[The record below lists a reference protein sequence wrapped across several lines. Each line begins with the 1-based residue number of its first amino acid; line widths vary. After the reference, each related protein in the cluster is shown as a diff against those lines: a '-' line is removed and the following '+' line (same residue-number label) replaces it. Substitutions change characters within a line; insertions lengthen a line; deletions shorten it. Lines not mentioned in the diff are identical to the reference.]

1 MGTVFLPNNCQ
12 AEVSMMTRFALC
24 TAVHTEVAR
33 RIMQTDDNEMAAAVG
48 HAFARLYAILKNARR
63 SNNRQ
68 PTPSKAGF
76 IPTAIAPER
85 EENQLPTYQ
94 LGRITFKVDLQ
105 TKRAWVRLGD
115 KWVDG
120 LGWKGLSEIAK
131 LPDEVRKLV
140 ENLPDDALTNERKAF
155 EFYRM
160 LRDRLGL

>member
-1 MGTVFLPNNCQ
+1 
-12 AEVSMMTRFALC
+12 MTRFALC

-63 SNNRQ
+63 GNNRQ
-68 PTPSKAGF
+68 PTPSKARF
-76 IPTAIAPER
+76 APTAVVPER
-85 EENQLPTYQ
+85 EENPLPMYQ
-94 LGRITFKVDLQ
+94 LGRIPFKVDPQ

>member
-1 MGTVFLPNNCQ
+1 
-12 AEVSMMTRFALC
+12 MTRFALC

-63 SNNRQ
+63 GGDQRDTVK
-68 PTPSKAGF
+68 PRF
-76 IPTAIAPER
+76 IPPTADPVEQKDA
-85 EENQLPTYQ
+85 LPTYQ
-94 LGRITFKVDLQ
+94 LGRITFKVDPQ

-131 LPDEVRKLV
+131 LPDEVRNLV